1 MRNGLAE
8 ENVTVKNVLYDEVDR
23 LTRELADAKSANA
36 AMRDCAD
43 QRQKMVDGLIADN
56 VKLKSENDELRR
68 EKEVMLAKWRAC
80 LEKLLCKGRA

>member
-1 MRNGLAE
+1 MKNGWTE
-8 ENVTVKNVLYDEVDR
+8 KIER

-43 QRQKMVDGLIADN
+43 QRQKTVDGLIADN